1 MVVAATAATPYA
13 TCCGCTG
20 DRMVVLET
28 RVGFGSSTNEGGLG
42 VEEEEETETEPR
54 RESSSQ

>member
-28 RVGFGSSTNEGGLG
+28 RVGFGSSANEGGLG
-42 VEEEEETETEPR
+42 VEEEETELEPR